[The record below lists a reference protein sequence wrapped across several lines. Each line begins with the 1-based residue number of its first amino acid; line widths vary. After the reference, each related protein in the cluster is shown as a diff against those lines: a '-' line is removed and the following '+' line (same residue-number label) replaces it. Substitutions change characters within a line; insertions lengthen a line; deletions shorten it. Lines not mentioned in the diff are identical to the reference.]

1 MLGKQKYFHILCHV
15 LVGTLLIIHVKGTA
29 LADEASSKEIF
40 TRLKQYTDL
49 KQYVEAIQFLKSTAF
64 ENAGNPFFYYNLGI
78 LYHNSGQSGVALA
91 YLEKAHFLLSNDL
104 EINLALKTAK
114 TTFSK
119 LVGGNA
125 KLDPASNWIE
135 KLTQVLSL
143 DFIVF
148 SLWCLVVVLLF
159 FLIRCHI
166 KQRIPKIVFY
176 HPLTFITLFCI
187 AMTFGTKWLWSE
199 AKATQEA
206 MCIEIQTIKSGP
218 GEEYSDLIKIEP
230 GIKLRILKEKK
241 NNWVQVRFT
250 ANEIGWIPSS
260 SLLLFSPG

>member
-1 MLGKQKYFHILCHV
+1 MFGKQKYFHILCHV
-15 LVGTLLIIHVKGTA
+15 LVGTLLIIHVKGA
-29 LADEASSKEIF
+29 VCADEASSKEIF

-49 KQYVEAIQFLKSTAF
+49 KQYAEAIQFLKSTAF
-64 ENAGNPFFYYNLGI
+64 ENKESNPFFYYNLGI
-78 LYHNSGQSGVALA
+78 LYHNIGQSGVALA
-91 YLEKAHFLLSNDL
+91 YLEKAHFLLPNDL
-104 EINLALKTAK
+104 EINRALKTAK

-119 LVGGNA
+119 LVGSNA

-148 SLWCLVVVLLF
+148 SLWCSIVILLF
-159 FLIRCHI
+159 FLIRRYI
-166 KQRIPKIVFY
+166 KQRIPKMVFY

-199 AKATQEA
+199 AQATQEA

-218 GEEYSDLIKIEP
+218 
-230 GIKLRILKEKK
+230 
-241 NNWVQVRFT
+241 
-250 ANEIGWIPSS
+250 
-260 SLLLFSPG
+260 